1 MDYVES
7 RSDGCPSAARV
18 DRETVSVET
27 RDSETRATSPISEVR
42 TRKRKLLTDRLRAR
56 KNPID
61 PIDAAS
67 EPTNFFPRTFGGNL
81 HSLTIH
87 SREANRSERVDYREI
102 TPNFRFN
109 CYSI

>member
-1 MDYVES
+1 MAYVES
-7 RSDGCPSAARV
+7 RSDGCPSEARV

-27 RDSETRATSPISEVR
+27 RDLETRATSPISEQAPY
-42 TRKRKLLTDRLRAR
+42 DRLRAR

-81 HSLTIH
+81 RSLTIH